1 MFAELV
7 ELGKRVRKGHD
18 ALKEEK
24 CSWDIIIDK
33 EGNYLNQLI
42 PCNEIV
48 EAENLTAKKG
58 KARLLLD
65 KPEETLGLDKP
76 EKYLEKLDEYKDV
89 QEELSPVLSFYNK
102 PEEVIKALAAFMALP
117 QSKRNGNMTFFY
129 EHNKERPLSLE
140 RVQEAIKS
148 KMKDGELEE
157 KICSW
162 DIIID
167 KDGNY
172 KGLNRCDSPLK
183 SERIQSTTQE
193 ARFLLDKAETTFGYG
208 KYRMYLE
215 KLYQYKDISALSPIF
230 SFYNKPEEV
239 NKVRKAF
246 LELPQAKQKGNLT
259 FMVDSERVLSNES
272 VRNAI
277 KKKYEEG
284 LSSKKQ
290 GDRLCA
296 VCGTNNYPIL
306 DEPHGSVKLPK
317 GQTSGSMLVSYNTNA
332 FESYNLKGNLN
343 SGICTNCA
351 RNYIEALQHL
361 VGNRHEITTE
371 KGEKKFKFSNSQKI
385 SDDTIALFWTKEPND
400 DIDPF
405 SDICQ
410 PTEERVR
417 KLFSSIITG
426 DNQRVNSELEN
437 YFYCCTMSSAAA
449 RIAVRDWM
457 AISVSQYQKDLKQW
471 FDDIA
476 TIKDGETYY
485 PGINSILNNC
495 IKKKTKSTQSDLKA
509 KARIGSI
516 LWHAALTNAP
526 LPLMILQSV
535 LTQIEHEKTT
545 KYCKTFSSEKSTVI
559 RLVLNRNIK
568 KTYYM
573 KKELDEQNES
583 KAYLCGRLFALIC
596 LLQYKAHEGKE
607 VNSSIR
613 DRFFTSASS
622 NPSRAMSILLTKYV
636 PVYQKKTKGA
646 YTKSITEIASR
657 IEHFPEK
664 LTLTERGEFALGY
677 YYQYAAK
684 KNENSNDND

>member
-7 ELGKRVRKGHD
+7 ELGKRVRKVHDD
-18 ALKEEK
+18 ALREEK
-24 CSWDIIIDK
+24 CSWDIVIDK
-33 EGNYLNQLI
+33 EGNFLDLI
-42 PCNEIV
+42 PCDITI

-65 KPEETLGLDKP
+65 KQEETLGFNKDKH
-76 EKYLEKLDEYKDV
+76 EKYLEKLSEYKDI
-89 QEELSPVLSFYNK
+89 QELSPVFAFYNK
-102 PEEVIKALAAFMALP
+102 PEEV
-117 QSKRNGNMTFFY
+117 
-129 EHNKERPLSLE
+129 ERARREFAKL
-140 RVQEAIKS
+140 Q
-148 KMKDGELEE
+148 
-157 KICSW
+157 
-162 DIIID
+162 
-167 KDGNY
+167 
-172 KGLNRCDSPLK
+172 K
-183 SERIQSTTQE
+183 SER
-193 ARFLLDKAETTFGYG
+193 
-208 KYRMYLE
+208 
-215 KLYQYKDISALSPIF
+215 
-230 SFYNKPEEV
+230 
-239 NKVRKAF
+239 
-246 LELPQAKQKGNLT
+246 KGNLT
-259 FMVDSERVLSNES
+259 FMVDSERLLSNEN
-272 VRNAI
+272 VKNAI
-277 KKKYEEG
+277 KKKYEEC
-284 LSSKKQ
+284 LNSNKQ
-290 GDRLCA
+290 GTRLCA

-385 SDDTIALFWTKEPND
+385 SDDTIVLFWTKKPDE

-417 KLFSSIITG
+417 DLFSSIATG
-426 DNQRVNSELEN
+426 DHERVNTEVEN

-449 RIAVRDWM
+449 RIAIRDWM
-457 AISVSQYQKDLKQW
+457 AISVSQYQKNLKQW

-476 TIKDGETYY
+476 TIKDGEIYY
-485 PGINSILNNC
+485 PGINSILNSC

-509 KARIGSI
+509 KARIGAI
-516 LWHAALTNAP
+516 LWHAALTNTS
-526 LPLMILQSV
+526 LPLMILQSI
-535 LTQIEHEKTT
+535 LTQIEHD
-545 KYCKTFSSEKSTVI
+545 YFSPEKSTVI

-596 LLQYKAHEGKE
+596 QLQYKAHDGKE

-613 DRFFTSASS
+613 DRFFTSASC
-622 NPSRAMSILLTKYV
+622 NPRRVMGKLLTEYV
-636 PVYQKKTKGA
+636 LIYQKKTKGA

-664 LTLTERGEFALGY
+664 LTLSERGEFALGY
-677 YYQYAAK
+677 YYQYAVK
-684 KNENSNDND
+684 KNENSNENE

>member
-65 KPEETLGLDKP
+65 KPEETLGFDKDKH
-76 EKYLEKLDEYKDV
+76 EKYLSKLFEYKDV
-89 QEELSPVLSFYNK
+89 QELSPVFSFYDK
-102 PEEVIKALAAFMALP
+102 PEEV
-117 QSKRNGNMTFFY
+117 
-129 EHNKERPLSLE
+129 E
-140 RVQEAIKS
+140 
-148 KMKDGELEE
+148 
-157 KICSW
+157 
-162 DIIID
+162 
-167 KDGNY
+167 
-172 KGLNRCDSPLK
+172 
-183 SERIQSTTQE
+183 
-193 ARFLLDKAETTFGYG
+193 
-208 KYRMYLE
+208 
-215 KLYQYKDISALSPIF
+215 
-230 SFYNKPEEV
+230 
-239 NKVRKAF
+239 KVRNAF
-246 LELPQAKQKGNLT
+246 LELPHAKQKGNLT
-259 FMVDSERVLSNES
+259 FMVDSERLLSNES

-457 AISVSQYQKDLKQW
+457 AISVSQYQKNLQQW
-471 FDDIA
+471 FGDIA
-476 TIKDGETYY
+476 TIKDGETFY
-485 PGINSILNNC
+485 PGINSILNSC
-495 IKKKTKSTQSDLKA
+495 IKKKTKPTQSDVKA
-509 KARIGSI
+509 KARIGAI
-516 LWHAALTNAP
+516 LWHAALTNTS

-535 LTQIEHEKTT
+535 LTQIEHD
-545 KYCKTFSSEKSTVI
+545 YFSPEKSTVI

-573 KKELDEQNES
+573 KKELDEKNES

-596 LLQYKAHEGKE
+596 QLQYKAQGE
-607 VNSSIR
+607 VNSSIK
-613 DRFFTSASS
+613 DRFFASASS

-657 IEHFPEK
+657 IEHFPER

-677 YYQYAAK
+677 YHQYAYK
-684 KNENSNDND
+684 KNENSND

>member
-24 CSWDIIIDK
+24 CSWDIVIDK
-33 EGNYLNQLI
+33 EGHFLNLI
-42 PCNEIV
+42 PCDITI

-65 KPEETLGLDKP
+65 KPEETLGFDEDKH
-76 EKYLEKLDEYKDV
+76 EKYIAKLAEYKDI
-89 QEELSPVLSFYNK
+89 QE
-102 PEEVIKALAAFMALP
+102 
-117 QSKRNGNMTFFY
+117 
-129 EHNKERPLSLE
+129 
-140 RVQEAIKS
+140 
-148 KMKDGELEE
+148 
-157 KICSW
+157 
-162 DIIID
+162 
-167 KDGNY
+167 
-172 KGLNRCDSPLK
+172 
-183 SERIQSTTQE
+183 
-193 ARFLLDKAETTFGYG
+193 
-208 KYRMYLE
+208 
-215 KLYQYKDISALSPIF
+215 LSPIF
-230 SFYNKPEEV
+230 YFYDKSDEV
-239 NKVRKAF
+239 EKVRKVF
-246 LELPQAKQKGNLT
+246 LELPQAKQKGNMT
-259 FMVDSERVLSNES
+259 FMLDSERVLSNEN
-272 VRNAI
+272 VRKAI
-277 KKKYEEG
+277 KKKYEES
-284 LSSKKQ
+284 LNIKKQ
-290 GDRLCA
+290 GTHLCA

-351 RNYIEALQHL
+351 RNYIEALQYL
-361 VGNRHEITTE
+361 VGNGHEITT
-371 KGEKKFKFSNSQKI
+371 KNGEKKFIFSNRQKI
-385 SDDTIALFWTKEPND
+385 SDDTLVVFWTKEPD
-400 DIDPF
+400 DNINPL
-405 SDICQ
+405 SDICH

-417 KLFSSIITG
+417 GLFSSIANG
-426 DNQRVNSELEN
+426 DHERVNTDVEN
-437 YFYCCTMSSAAA
+437 YFYCFTMSSAAA

-457 AISVSQYQKDLKQW
+457 AISVSQYQQNLKQW

-476 TIKDGETYY
+476 TIKDGEIFY

-495 IKKKTKSTQSDLKA
+495 IKPKSKPTQSDVKA
-509 KARIGSI
+509 RARIGAI
-516 LWHAALTNAP
+516 LWHAALTNTH
-526 LPLMILQSV
+526 LPLLILQSA

-545 KYCKTFSSEKSTVI
+545 KYCETFSPEKSTVI

-596 LLQYKAHEGKE
+596 QLQYKAHDGKD

-613 DRFFTSASS
+613 DRFFASASS

-646 YTKSITEIASR
+646 YTKVITEIATR

-677 YYQYAAK
+677 YYQYATK
-684 KNENSNDND
+684 KNVNSNDND

>member
-7 ELGKRVRKGHD
+7 EFGKRVRKGHD

-24 CSWDIIIDK
+24 CSWDIVIDK
-33 EGNYLNQLI
+33 EGNFLNLI
-42 PCNEIV
+42 PCDITI

-65 KPEETLGLDKP
+65 KPEETLGFDEDKH
-76 EKYLEKLDEYKDV
+76 EKYIAKLAEYKDV
-89 QEELSPVLSFYNK
+89 QELSPVFSFYDK
-102 PEEVIKALAAFMALP
+102 PEEV
-117 QSKRNGNMTFFY
+117 
-129 EHNKERPLSLE
+129 E
-140 RVQEAIKS
+140 
-148 KMKDGELEE
+148 
-157 KICSW
+157 
-162 DIIID
+162 
-167 KDGNY
+167 
-172 KGLNRCDSPLK
+172 
-183 SERIQSTTQE
+183 
-193 ARFLLDKAETTFGYG
+193 
-208 KYRMYLE
+208 
-215 KLYQYKDISALSPIF
+215 
-230 SFYNKPEEV
+230 
-239 NKVRKAF
+239 KVRKAF

-259 FMVDSERVLSNES
+259 FMVDSERLLSNES

-317 GQTSGSMLVSYNTNA
+317 GQTAGSMLVSYNTNA

-351 RNYIEALQHL
+351 RNYIEALQYL
-361 VGNRHEITTE
+361 AGNGHEITTE
-371 KGEKKFKFSNSQKI
+371 NGEKKYKFTNRQKI
-385 SDDTIALFWTKEPND
+385 SDDTIALFWTKKTVA

-405 SDICQ
+405 SDICH
-410 PTEERVR
+410 PNEERVR
-417 KLFSSIITG
+417 QLFSSIATG
-426 DNQRVNSELEN
+426 DNKKVNTDVDN

-449 RIAVRDWM
+449 RIAVRDWI
-457 AISVSQYQKDLKQW
+457 AISVSQYQKNLMQW

-485 PGINSILNNC
+485 PGIDSILNSC
-495 IKKKTKSTQSDLKA
+495 IKKKTKSTKGDLKA
-509 KARIGSI
+509 KARIGSV
-516 LWHAALTNAP
+516 LWHAALTNTS

-535 LTQIEHEKTT
+535 LTQIEHD
-545 KYCKTFSSEKSTVI
+545 YFSPEKSTVI
-559 RLVLNRNIK
+559 RLVLNRNINN
-568 KTYYM
+568 TYHM

-596 LLQYKAHEGKE
+596 QLQYKAQGE

-613 DRFFTSASS
+613 DRFFASASS

-677 YYQYAAK
+677 YYQYAAN

>member
-7 ELGKRVRKGHD
+7 EFGKRVRKGHD

-33 EGNYLNQLI
+33 DGNYLNQII
-42 PCNEIV
+42 PCNDII

-65 KPEETLGLDKP
+65 KPEETLGFDKDKH
-76 EKYLEKLDEYKDV
+76 EKYLSKLFEYKDV
-89 QEELSPVLSFYNK
+89 QELSPVFSFYDK
-102 PEEVIKALAAFMALP
+102 PEEV
-117 QSKRNGNMTFFY
+117 
-129 EHNKERPLSLE
+129 E
-140 RVQEAIKS
+140 
-148 KMKDGELEE
+148 
-157 KICSW
+157 
-162 DIIID
+162 
-167 KDGNY
+167 
-172 KGLNRCDSPLK
+172 
-183 SERIQSTTQE
+183 
-193 ARFLLDKAETTFGYG
+193 
-208 KYRMYLE
+208 
-215 KLYQYKDISALSPIF
+215 
-230 SFYNKPEEV
+230 
-239 NKVRKAF
+239 KVRNAF
-246 LELPQAKQKGNLT
+246 LELPHAKQKGNLT
-259 FMVDSERVLSNES
+259 FMVDSERLLSNES

-296 VCGTNNYPIL
+296 VCGTNNYPVL

-317 GQTSGSMLVSYNTNA
+317 GQTAGSMLVSYNTNA

-351 RNYIEALQHL
+351 RNYIEGLTYLTKAEWLT
-361 VGNRHEITTE
+361 NE
-371 KGEKKFKFSNSQKI
+371 KGKKYKKYDHAFEL
-385 SDDTIALFWTKEPND
+385 SDDTLIVFWTKEPTED
-400 DIDPF
+400 VDPF

-457 AISVSQYQKDLKQW
+457 AISVSQYQKNLQQW
-471 FDDIA
+471 FGDIA
-476 TIKDGETYY
+476 TIKDGETFY
-485 PGINSILNNC
+485 PGINSILNSC
-495 IKKKTKSTQSDLKA
+495 IKKKTKPTQSDVKA
-509 KARIGSI
+509 KARIGAI
-516 LWHAALTNAP
+516 LWHAALTNTS

-535 LTQIEHEKTT
+535 LTQIEHD
-545 KYCKTFSSEKSTVI
+545 YFSPEKSTVI

-573 KKELDEQNES
+573 KKELDEKNES

-596 LLQYKAHEGKE
+596 QLQYKAQGE
-607 VNSSIR
+607 VNSSIK
-613 DRFFTSASS
+613 DRFFASASS

-657 IEHFPEK
+657 IEHFPER

-677 YYQYAAK
+677 YHQYAYK
-684 KNENSNDND
+684 KNENSND

>member
-7 ELGKRVRKGHD
+7 EFGKRVRKGHD

-33 EGNYLNQLI
+33 DGNYLNQII
-42 PCNEIV
+42 PCNDII

-65 KPEETLGLDKP
+65 KPEETLGFDKDKH
-76 EKYLEKLDEYKDV
+76 EKYLSKLFEYKDV
-89 QEELSPVLSFYNK
+89 QELSPVFSFYDK
-102 PEEVIKALAAFMALP
+102 PEEV
-117 QSKRNGNMTFFY
+117 
-129 EHNKERPLSLE
+129 E
-140 RVQEAIKS
+140 
-148 KMKDGELEE
+148 
-157 KICSW
+157 
-162 DIIID
+162 
-167 KDGNY
+167 
-172 KGLNRCDSPLK
+172 
-183 SERIQSTTQE
+183 
-193 ARFLLDKAETTFGYG
+193 
-208 KYRMYLE
+208 
-215 KLYQYKDISALSPIF
+215 
-230 SFYNKPEEV
+230 
-239 NKVRKAF
+239 KVRNAF
-246 LELPQAKQKGNLT
+246 LELPHAKQKGNLT
-259 FMVDSERVLSNES
+259 FMVDSERLLSNES

-317 GQTSGSMLVSYNTNA
+317 GQTAGSMLVSYNTNA

-351 RNYIEALQHL
+351 RNYIEGLTYLTKAEWLT
-361 VGNRHEITTE
+361 NE
-371 KGEKKFKFSNSQKI
+371 KGKKYKKYDHAFELSE
-385 SDDTIALFWTKEPND
+385 DTLIVFWTKEPTED
-400 DIDPF
+400 VDPF

-457 AISVSQYQKDLKQW
+457 AISVSQYQKNLQQW
-471 FDDIA
+471 FGDIA
-476 TIKDGETYY
+476 TIKDGETFY
-485 PGINSILNNC
+485 PGINSILNSC
-495 IKKKTKSTQSDLKA
+495 IKKKTKPTQSDVKA
-509 KARIGSI
+509 KARIGAI
-516 LWHAALTNAP
+516 LWHAALTNTS

-535 LTQIEHEKTT
+535 LTQIEHD
-545 KYCKTFSSEKSTVI
+545 YFSPEKSTVI

-573 KKELDEQNES
+573 KKELDEKNES

-596 LLQYKAHEGKE
+596 QLQYKAQGE
-607 VNSSIR
+607 VNSSIK
-613 DRFFTSASS
+613 DRFFASASS

-657 IEHFPEK
+657 IEHFPER

-677 YYQYAAK
+677 YHQYAYK
-684 KNENSNDND
+684 KNENSND

>member
-7 ELGKRVRKGHD
+7 ELGKRVRKVHED

-24 CSWDIIIDK
+24 CSWDIVIDK
-33 EGNYLNQLI
+33 EGTFLNLI
-42 PCNEIV
+42 PCDITI

-65 KPEETLGLDKP
+65 KPEETLGFDEDKH
-76 EKYLEKLDEYKDV
+76 EKYIAKLAEYKDI
-89 QEELSPVLSFYNK
+89 QE
-102 PEEVIKALAAFMALP
+102 
-117 QSKRNGNMTFFY
+117 
-129 EHNKERPLSLE
+129 
-140 RVQEAIKS
+140 
-148 KMKDGELEE
+148 
-157 KICSW
+157 
-162 DIIID
+162 
-167 KDGNY
+167 
-172 KGLNRCDSPLK
+172 
-183 SERIQSTTQE
+183 
-193 ARFLLDKAETTFGYG
+193 
-208 KYRMYLE
+208 
-215 KLYQYKDISALSPIF
+215 LSPIF
-230 SFYNKPEEV
+230 YFYDKSDEV
-239 NKVRKAF
+239 EKVRKVF
-246 LELPQAKQKGNLT
+246 LELPQAKQKGNMT
-259 FMVDSERVLSNES
+259 FMLDSERVLSNEN
-272 VRNAI
+272 VRKAI
-277 KKKYEEG
+277 KKKYEDS
-284 LSSKKQ
+284 LNIKKQ
-290 GDRLCA
+290 GTHLCA

-351 RNYIEALQHL
+351 RNYIEALRYL
-361 VGNRHEITTE
+361 VGNGHEITTE
-371 KGEKKFKFSNSQKI
+371 KGEKKYKFTNRQKI
-385 SDDTIALFWTKEPND
+385 SDDTIALFWTKEPDD

-426 DNQRVNSELEN
+426 DKQRVNTEMEN

-457 AISVSQYQKDLKQW
+457 AISVSQYQKNLQQW
-471 FDDIA
+471 FDDIE
-476 TIKDGETYY
+476 TLKDGEILY
-485 PGINSILNNC
+485 PGINSILSSC
-495 IKKKTKSTQSDLKA
+495 IKKKTKPTQSDVKA
-509 KARIGSI
+509 RARIGSI

-535 LTQIEHEKTT
+535 LTQIEHD
-545 KYCKTFSSEKSTVI
+545 YFSPEKSTVI
-559 RLVLNRNIK
+559 RLVLNRNINN
-568 KTYYM
+568 TYHM

-596 LLQYKAHEGKE
+596 QLQYMAHDGKE
-607 VNSSIR
+607 INSSIR
-613 DRFFTSASS
+613 NRFFASASC
-622 NPSRAMSILLTKYV
+622 NPSRVMGKLLTEYV
-636 PVYQKKTKGA
+636 LIYQKKTKGA

-657 IEHFPEK
+657 IEHFPKK

>member
-24 CSWDIIIDK
+24 CSWDIVIDK
-33 EGNYLNQLI
+33 EGHFLNLI
-42 PCNEIV
+42 PCDITI

-65 KPEETLGLDKP
+65 KPEETLGFDEDKH
-76 EKYLEKLDEYKDV
+76 EKYIAKLAEYKDI
-89 QEELSPVLSFYNK
+89 QE
-102 PEEVIKALAAFMALP
+102 
-117 QSKRNGNMTFFY
+117 
-129 EHNKERPLSLE
+129 
-140 RVQEAIKS
+140 
-148 KMKDGELEE
+148 
-157 KICSW
+157 
-162 DIIID
+162 
-167 KDGNY
+167 
-172 KGLNRCDSPLK
+172 
-183 SERIQSTTQE
+183 
-193 ARFLLDKAETTFGYG
+193 
-208 KYRMYLE
+208 
-215 KLYQYKDISALSPIF
+215 LSPIF
-230 SFYNKPEEV
+230 YFYDKSDEV
-239 NKVRKAF
+239 EKVRKVF
-246 LELPQAKQKGNLT
+246 LELPQAKQKGNMT
-259 FMVDSERVLSNES
+259 FMLDSERVLSNEN
-272 VRNAI
+272 VRKAI
-277 KKKYEEG
+277 KKKYEES
-284 LSSKKQ
+284 LNIKKQ
-290 GDRLCA
+290 GTHLCA

-351 RNYIEALQHL
+351 RNYIEALQYL
-361 VGNRHEITTE
+361 VGNGHEITT
-371 KGEKKFKFSNSQKI
+371 KNGEKKFIFSNRQKI
-385 SDDTIALFWTKEPND
+385 SDDTLVVFWTKEPD
-400 DIDPF
+400 DNINPL
-405 SDICQ
+405 SDICH

-417 KLFSSIITG
+417 ELFSSIANG
-426 DNQRVNSELEN
+426 DHERVNTDVEN
-437 YFYCCTMSSAAA
+437 YFYCFTMSSAAA

-457 AISVSQYQKDLKQW
+457 AISVSQYQQNLKQW

-476 TIKDGETYY
+476 TIKDGEIFY

-495 IKKKTKSTQSDLKA
+495 IKPKSKPTQSDVKA
-509 KARIGSI
+509 RARIGAI
-516 LWHAALTNAP
+516 LWHAALTNTH
-526 LPLMILQSV
+526 LPLLILQSA

-545 KYCKTFSSEKSTVI
+545 KYCETFSPEKSTVI

-596 LLQYKAHEGKE
+596 QLQYKAHDGKD

-613 DRFFTSASS
+613 DRFFASASS

-646 YTKSITEIASR
+646 YTKVITEIATR

-677 YYQYAAK
+677 YYQYATK
-684 KNENSNDND
+684 KNVNSNDND

>member
-7 ELGKRVRKGHD
+7 EFGKRVRKGHD

-24 CSWDIIIDK
+24 CSWDIVIDK
-33 EGNYLNQLI
+33 EGNFLNLI
-42 PCNEIV
+42 PCDITI

-65 KPEETLGLDKP
+65 KPEETLGFDEDKH
-76 EKYLEKLDEYKDV
+76 EKYIAKLAEYKDI
-89 QEELSPVLSFYNK
+89 QELSPV
-102 PEEVIKALAAFMALP
+102 
-117 QSKRNGNMTFFY
+117 
-129 EHNKERPLSLE
+129 
-140 RVQEAIKS
+140 
-148 KMKDGELEE
+148 
-157 KICSW
+157 
-162 DIIID
+162 
-167 KDGNY
+167 
-172 KGLNRCDSPLK
+172 
-183 SERIQSTTQE
+183 
-193 ARFLLDKAETTFGYG
+193 
-208 KYRMYLE
+208 
-215 KLYQYKDISALSPIF
+215 F
-230 SFYNKPEEV
+230 SFYDKTEEV
-239 NKVRKAF
+239 EKVRIEF
-246 LELPQAKQKGNLT
+246 LKFPQAKQKGNLT
-259 FMVDSERVLSNES
+259 FMINSERLLSNEN

-290 GDRLCA
+290 ETRLCA

-351 RNYIEALQHL
+351 RNYIEALQYL
-361 VGNRHEITTE
+361 VANGHEITTE
-371 KGEKKFKFSNSQKI
+371 KEDKKFKFSNRQKI
-385 SDDTIALFWTKEPND
+385 SDDTIALFWTKEPDD

-417 KLFSSIITG
+417 ELFSSIATG
-426 DNQRVNSELEN
+426 NHERVNTDVEN

-457 AISVSQYQKDLKQW
+457 AISVSQYQKNLKQW

-485 PGINSILNNC
+485 PGINSILNSC
-495 IKKKTKSTQSDLKA
+495 IKKKTKPTQSDVKA

-516 LWHAALTNAP
+516 LWHAALTNTS

-535 LTQIEHEKTT
+535 LTQIEHD
-545 KYCKTFSSEKSTVI
+545 YFSPEKSTVI

-568 KTYYM
+568 STYYM

-583 KAYLCGRLFALIC
+583 KAYLCGCLFALIC
-596 LLQYKAHEGKE
+596 QLQYKAQGE
-607 VNSSIR
+607 VNSSIK
-613 DRFFTSASS
+613 DRFFASASC

-636 PVYQKKTKGA
+636 PIYQKKTKGA

-677 YYQYAAK
+677 YHQYAAK
-684 KNENSNDND
+684 KNENSNYND

>member
-7 ELGKRVRKGHD
+7 EFGKRVRKGHD

-24 CSWDIIIDK
+24 CSWDIVIDK
-33 EGNYLNQLI
+33 EGNFLNLI
-42 PCNEIV
+42 PCDITI

-65 KPEETLGLDKP
+65 KPEETLGFDEDKY
-76 EKYLEKLDEYKDV
+76 EKYIAKLAEYKDI
-89 QEELSPVLSFYNK
+89 QELSPVFSFYDK
-102 PEEVIKALAAFMALP
+102 PEEV
-117 QSKRNGNMTFFY
+117 
-129 EHNKERPLSLE
+129 
-140 RVQEAIKS
+140 
-148 KMKDGELEE
+148 E
-157 KICSW
+157 KI
-162 DIIID
+162 
-167 KDGNY
+167 
-172 KGLNRCDSPLK
+172 R
-183 SERIQSTTQE
+183 
-193 ARFLLDKAETTFGYG
+193 
-208 KYRMYLE
+208 
-215 KLYQYKDISALSPIF
+215 
-230 SFYNKPEEV
+230 
-239 NKVRKAF
+239 KVF

-259 FMVDSERVLSNES
+259 FMVDSERLLFNES

-351 RNYIEALQHL
+351 RNYIEALQYL
-361 VGNRHEITTE
+361 VGNGYEITPE
-371 KGEKKFKFSNSQKI
+371 NGEKKYKFTNRQKI
-385 SDDTIALFWTKEPND
+385 SDDTIALFWTKKTVA

-405 SDICQ
+405 SDICH
-410 PTEERVR
+410 PNEERVR
-417 KLFSSIITG
+417 QLFSSITTG
-426 DNQRVNSELEN
+426 DHEGVTTPVEN
-437 YFYCCTMSSAAA
+437 FFYCCTMSSAAA
-449 RIAVRDWM
+449 RIAVRDWI
-457 AISVSQYQKDLKQW
+457 AISVSQYQKNLMQW

-476 TIKDGETYY
+476 TINEGETYY
-485 PGINSILNNC
+485 PGIDSILNSC
-495 IKKKTKSTQSDLKA
+495 IKKKTQSTKSDLKA
-509 KARIGSI
+509 KARIGAI
-516 LWHAALTNAP
+516 LWHAALTNTS

-535 LTQIEHEKTT
+535 LTQIEHEKIT
-545 KYCKTFSSEKSTVI
+545 KYCKTFSPEKSTVI

-568 KTYYM
+568 KTFYM

-583 KAYLCGRLFALIC
+583 KAYLCGRLFAVIC
-596 LLQYKAHEGKE
+596 QLQYKAQGE

-613 DRFFTSASS
+613 DRFFTSASC
-622 NPSRAMSILLTKYV
+622 NPSRVMGKLLTEYV
-636 PVYQKKTKGA
+636 PIYQKKTKGA
-646 YTKSITEIASR
+646 YTKAITEITAR
-657 IEHFPEK
+657 IGCHFPEK

-684 KNENSNDND
+684 KNENNNDND

>member
-7 ELGKRVRKGHD
+7 EFGKRVRKGHD

-24 CSWDIIIDK
+24 CSWYIVIDK
-33 EGNYLNQLI
+33 EGNFLNLI
-42 PCNEIV
+42 PCDITI

-65 KPEETLGLDKP
+65 KPEETLGFDEDKH
-76 EKYLEKLDEYKDV
+76 EKYIAKLAEYKDI
-89 QEELSPVLSFYNK
+89 QE
-102 PEEVIKALAAFMALP
+102 
-117 QSKRNGNMTFFY
+117 
-129 EHNKERPLSLE
+129 
-140 RVQEAIKS
+140 
-148 KMKDGELEE
+148 
-157 KICSW
+157 
-162 DIIID
+162 
-167 KDGNY
+167 
-172 KGLNRCDSPLK
+172 
-183 SERIQSTTQE
+183 
-193 ARFLLDKAETTFGYG
+193 
-208 KYRMYLE
+208 
-215 KLYQYKDISALSPIF
+215 LSPIF
-230 SFYNKPEEV
+230 YFYDKSDEV
-239 NKVRKAF
+239 EKVRKVF
-246 LELPQAKQKGNLT
+246 LELPQAKQKGNMT
-259 FMVDSERVLSNES
+259 FMLDSERVLSNEN
-272 VRNAI
+272 VRKAI
-277 KKKYEEG
+277 KKKYEES
-284 LSSKKQ
+284 LNIKKQ
-290 GDRLCA
+290 GTHLCA

-351 RNYIEALQHL
+351 RNYIEALRHL
-361 VGNRHEITTE
+361 VGNGHEITTE
-371 KGEKKFKFSNSQKI
+371 KGEKKYKFTNSQKI
-385 SDDTIALFWTKEPND
+385 SDDTIALFWTKEPDD

-426 DNQRVNSELEN
+426 DKQRVNTEMEN

-457 AISVSQYQKDLKQW
+457 AISVSQYQKNLQQW
-471 FDDIA
+471 FDDIK
-476 TIKDGETYY
+476 TLKDGEILY
-485 PGINSILNNC
+485 PGIISILSSC
-495 IKKKTKSTQSDLKA
+495 IKKKTKPTQSDVKA
-509 KARIGSI
+509 RARIGSI

-535 LTQIEHEKTT
+535 LTQIEHD
-545 KYCKTFSSEKSTVI
+545 YFSPEKSTVI
-559 RLVLNRNIK
+559 RLVLNRNINN
-568 KTYYM
+568 TYHM

-596 LLQYKAHEGKE
+596 QLQYNAQGK

-613 DRFFTSASS
+613 DRFFASASS

-677 YYQYAAK
+677 YYQYDAAK
-684 KNENSNDND
+684 KNENSYDND

>member
-7 ELGKRVRKGHD
+7 ELGKRVRKVHDD
-18 ALKEEK
+18 ALREEK
-24 CSWDIIIDK
+24 CSWDIVIDK
-33 EGNYLNQLI
+33 EGNFLNLI
-42 PCNEIV
+42 PCDITI

-65 KPEETLGLDKP
+65 KQEETLGFNKDKH
-76 EKYLEKLDEYKDV
+76 EKYLEKLSEYKDI
-89 QEELSPVLSFYNK
+89 QELSPVFAFYNK
-102 PEEVIKALAAFMALP
+102 PEEVERA
-117 QSKRNGNMTFFY
+117 R
-129 EHNKERPLSLE
+129 KEFAKL
-140 RVQEAIKS
+140 Q
-148 KMKDGELEE
+148 
-157 KICSW
+157 
-162 DIIID
+162 
-167 KDGNY
+167 
-172 KGLNRCDSPLK
+172 K
-183 SERIQSTTQE
+183 SER
-193 ARFLLDKAETTFGYG
+193 
-208 KYRMYLE
+208 
-215 KLYQYKDISALSPIF
+215 
-230 SFYNKPEEV
+230 
-239 NKVRKAF
+239 
-246 LELPQAKQKGNLT
+246 KGNLT
-259 FMVDSERVLSNES
+259 FMVDSERLLSNEN
-272 VRNAI
+272 VKNAI
-277 KKKYEEG
+277 KKKYEEC
-284 LSSKKQ
+284 LNSNKQ
-290 GDRLCA
+290 GTRLCA
-296 VCGTNNYPIL
+296 ICGTNNYPIL

-385 SDDTIALFWTKEPND
+385 SDDTIALFWTKEPD
-400 DIDPF
+400 DDVDPF

-417 KLFSSIITG
+417 ELFSSIATG
-426 DNQRVNSELEN
+426 DHERVNTEVEN

-457 AISVSQYQKDLKQW
+457 SISVSQYQKNLKQW

-476 TIKDGETYY
+476 TVKDGEIYY

-495 IKKKTKSTQSDLKA
+495 IKAKSKLTQSDVKA
-509 KARIGSI
+509 KARIGAI
-516 LWHAALTNAP
+516 LWHAALTNTH

-545 KYCKTFSSEKSTVI
+545 KHCKTFSSEKSTVI

-596 LLQYKAHEGKE
+596 LLQYKAHEGKK

-636 PVYQKKTKGA
+636 PIYQKKTKGA

>member
-24 CSWDIIIDK
+24 CSWDIVIDK
-33 EGNYLNQLI
+33 EGNFLNLI
-42 PCNEIV
+42 PCDITI
-48 EAENLTAKKG
+48 EAENLTSKKG

-65 KPEETLGLDKP
+65 KPEETLGFDEDKH
-76 EKYLEKLDEYKDV
+76 EKYIAKLAEYKDI
-89 QEELSPVLSFYNK
+89 QELSPV
-102 PEEVIKALAAFMALP
+102 
-117 QSKRNGNMTFFY
+117 
-129 EHNKERPLSLE
+129 
-140 RVQEAIKS
+140 
-148 KMKDGELEE
+148 
-157 KICSW
+157 
-162 DIIID
+162 
-167 KDGNY
+167 
-172 KGLNRCDSPLK
+172 
-183 SERIQSTTQE
+183 
-193 ARFLLDKAETTFGYG
+193 
-208 KYRMYLE
+208 
-215 KLYQYKDISALSPIF
+215 F
-230 SFYNKPEEV
+230 SFYDKSEEV
-239 NKVRKAF
+239 EKVRKVF
-246 LELPQAKQKGNLT
+246 LELPQTKQKGNLT
-259 FMVDSERVLSNES
+259 FMIDSERLLTNEN
-272 VRNAI
+272 VRTAI
-277 KKKYEEG
+277 KKKYEEC

-290 GDRLCA
+290 GTRLCA

-351 RNYIEALQHL
+351 RNYIEALQYL
-361 VGNRHEITTE
+361 VGNGYEITTE
-371 KGEKKFKFSNSQKI
+371 KGEKKYKFTNRQKI
-385 SDDTIALFWTKEPND
+385 SDDTIALFWTKEPDD

-426 DNQRVNSELEN
+426 DNQRVNTEIEN

-457 AISVSQYQKDLKQW
+457 AISVSQYQKNLQQW
-471 FDDIA
+471 FNDIE
-476 TIKDGETYY
+476 TVKDGKILYL
-485 PGINSILNNC
+485 GINSILSSC
-495 IKKKTKSTQSDLKA
+495 IKKKTKPTQSDVKA

-516 LWHAALTNAP
+516 LWHAALTNTS

-535 LTQIEHEKTT
+535 LTQIEHD
-545 KYCKTFSSEKSTVI
+545 YFSPEKSTVI

-568 KTYYM
+568 STYYM
-573 KKELDEQNES
+573 KKELDEQNDS

-596 LLQYKAHEGKE
+596 QLQYKAHDGKD

-613 DRFFTSASS
+613 DRFFASASS

-636 PVYQKKTKGA
+636 PIYQKKTKGA
-646 YTKSITEIASR
+646 YTKVITEIAAR

>member
-33 EGNYLNQLI
+33 EGNFLNQII
-42 PCNEIV
+42 PCNEII

-65 KPEETLGLDKP
+65 KPEETLGFDEDKH
-76 EKYLEKLDEYKDV
+76 EKYLSKLFEYKGV
-89 QEELSPVLSFYNK
+89 EELSPVFSFYDK
-102 PEEVIKALAAFMALP
+102 PEEV
-117 QSKRNGNMTFFY
+117 
-129 EHNKERPLSLE
+129 E
-140 RVQEAIKS
+140 
-148 KMKDGELEE
+148 
-157 KICSW
+157 
-162 DIIID
+162 
-167 KDGNY
+167 
-172 KGLNRCDSPLK
+172 
-183 SERIQSTTQE
+183 
-193 ARFLLDKAETTFGYG
+193 
-208 KYRMYLE
+208 
-215 KLYQYKDISALSPIF
+215 
-230 SFYNKPEEV
+230 
-239 NKVRKAF
+239 KVRKAF

-259 FMVDSERVLSNES
+259 FMVDSERLLSNES
-272 VRNAI
+272 VRNSI
-277 KKKYEEG
+277 KKKYEEE
-284 LSSKKQ
+284 LSLKKQ
-290 GDRLCA
+290 RDRLCA
-296 VCGTNNYPIL
+296 VCGTNNYPVL

-317 GQTSGSMLVSYNTNA
+317 GQTAGSMLVSYNTNA

-351 RNYIEALQHL
+351 RNYIEGLTFL
-361 VGNRHEITTE
+361 TKSEWLIND
-371 KGEKKFKFSNSQKI
+371 KGKKYKKYDHAFEL
-385 SDDTIALFWTKEPND
+385 SDDTLIVFWTKEPTED
-400 DIDPF
+400 VDPF

-457 AISVSQYQKDLKQW
+457 AISVSQYQKNLQQW
-471 FDDIA
+471 FEDIA
-476 TIKDGETYY
+476 TIKDGETFY
-485 PGINSILNNC
+485 PGINSILNSC
-495 IKKKTKSTQSDLKA
+495 IKKKTKPTQSDVKA
-509 KARIGSI
+509 KARIGAI
-516 LWHAALTNAP
+516 LWHAALTNTS

-535 LTQIEHEKTT
+535 LTQIEHD
-545 KYCKTFSSEKSTVI
+545 YFSPEKSTVI

-573 KKELDEQNES
+573 KKELDEKNES

-596 LLQYKAHEGKE
+596 QLQYKAQGE
-607 VNSSIR
+607 VNSSIK
-613 DRFFTSASS
+613 DRFFASASS
-622 NPSRAMSILLTKYV
+622 NPSRAMSVLLTKYV

-657 IEHFPEK
+657 IEHFPER
-664 LTLTERGEFALGY
+664 LTLTERGEFALGF
-677 YYQYAAK
+677 YYQYAYK
-684 KNENSNDND
+684 KNENSND

>member
-33 EGNYLNQLI
+33 EGNFLNQII
-42 PCNEIV
+42 PCNEII

-65 KPEETLGLDKP
+65 KPEETLGFDKDKH
-76 EKYLEKLDEYKDV
+76 EKYLSKLFEYKDV
-89 QEELSPVLSFYNK
+89 QELSPVFSFYDK
-102 PEEVIKALAAFMALP
+102 PEEV
-117 QSKRNGNMTFFY
+117 
-129 EHNKERPLSLE
+129 E
-140 RVQEAIKS
+140 
-148 KMKDGELEE
+148 
-157 KICSW
+157 
-162 DIIID
+162 
-167 KDGNY
+167 
-172 KGLNRCDSPLK
+172 
-183 SERIQSTTQE
+183 
-193 ARFLLDKAETTFGYG
+193 
-208 KYRMYLE
+208 
-215 KLYQYKDISALSPIF
+215 
-230 SFYNKPEEV
+230 
-239 NKVRKAF
+239 KVRKAF

-259 FMVDSERVLSNES
+259 FMVDSERLLSNES

-317 GQTSGSMLVSYNTNA
+317 GQTAGSMLVSYNTNA

-351 RNYIEALQHL
+351 RNYIEALQYL
-361 VGNRHEITTE
+361 AGNGHNITSE
-371 KGEKKFKFSNSQKI
+371 KGETKFKYSNRQKI

-457 AISVSQYQKDLKQW
+457 AISVSQYQKNLQKW

-476 TIKDGETYY
+476 TIKDGETFY
-485 PGINSILNNC
+485 PGINSILNSC
-495 IKKKTKSTQSDLKA
+495 IKKKTKPTQSDVKA
-509 KARIGSI
+509 KARIGAI
-516 LWHAALTNAP
+516 LWHAALTNTS

-535 LTQIEHEKTT
+535 LTQIEHD
-545 KYCKTFSSEKSTVI
+545 YFSPEKSTVI

-573 KKELDEQNES
+573 KKELDEKNES

-596 LLQYKAHEGKE
+596 QLQYKAQGD
-607 VNSSIR
+607 VNSSIK
-613 DRFFTSASS
+613 DRFFASASS

-657 IEHFPEK
+657 IEHFPER

-677 YYQYAAK
+677 YHQYAYK
-684 KNENSNDND
+684 KNENSND

>member
-7 ELGKRVRKGHD
+7 EFGKRVRKGHD

-24 CSWDIIIDK
+24 CSWDIIINKD
-33 EGNYLNQLI
+33 GNYLNQII
-42 PCNEIV
+42 PCNDII

-65 KPEETLGLDKP
+65 KPEETLGFDKDKH
-76 EKYLEKLDEYKDV
+76 EKYLSKLFEYKDV
-89 QEELSPVLSFYNK
+89 QELSPVFSFYDK
-102 PEEVIKALAAFMALP
+102 PEEV
-117 QSKRNGNMTFFY
+117 
-129 EHNKERPLSLE
+129 E
-140 RVQEAIKS
+140 
-148 KMKDGELEE
+148 
-157 KICSW
+157 
-162 DIIID
+162 
-167 KDGNY
+167 
-172 KGLNRCDSPLK
+172 
-183 SERIQSTTQE
+183 
-193 ARFLLDKAETTFGYG
+193 
-208 KYRMYLE
+208 
-215 KLYQYKDISALSPIF
+215 
-230 SFYNKPEEV
+230 
-239 NKVRKAF
+239 KVRNAF
-246 LELPQAKQKGNLT
+246 LELPHAKQKGNLT
-259 FMVDSERVLSNES
+259 FMVDSERLLSNES

-317 GQTSGSMLVSYNTNA
+317 GQTAGSMLVSYNTNA

-351 RNYIEALQHL
+351 RNYIEGLTYLTKAEWLT
-361 VGNRHEITTE
+361 NE
-371 KGEKKFKFSNSQKI
+371 KGKKYKKYDHAFEL
-385 SDDTIALFWTKEPND
+385 SDDTLIVFWTKEPTED
-400 DIDPF
+400 VDPF

-457 AISVSQYQKDLKQW
+457 AISVSQYQKNLQQW
-471 FDDIA
+471 FGDIA
-476 TIKDGETYY
+476 TIKDGETFY
-485 PGINSILNNC
+485 PGINSILNSC
-495 IKKKTKSTQSDLKA
+495 IKKKTKPTQSDVKA
-509 KARIGSI
+509 KARIGAI
-516 LWHAALTNAP
+516 LWHAALTNTS

-535 LTQIEHEKTT
+535 LTQIEHD
-545 KYCKTFSSEKSTVI
+545 YFSPEKSTVI

-573 KKELDEQNES
+573 KKELDEKNES

-596 LLQYKAHEGKE
+596 QLQYKAQGE
-607 VNSSIR
+607 VNSSIK
-613 DRFFTSASS
+613 DRFFASASS

-684 KNENSNDND
+684 KNENSNYND